1 MIHAILY
8 DLDGVIVDSKTT
20 VVEALR
26 EVAGLALGIL
36 PSPEQ
41 VRRLAYLPPVQA
53 LTELGVADAARVF
66 DAHFD
71 TAYATHAR
79 KSRLVPGM
87 TAAMWR
93 IRMAGR
99 RQAIVTL
106 QRRHRLNLLP
116 LGEVHDLVDTIVCFE
131 DATPKPAPDPL
142 WLALDRLQIPPEQA
156 CFIGDTAS
164 DIQAGKAAGVPTYG
178 AVWGYRD
185 ATALIDAGAGG
196 LLAQPADV
204 VNLVLANPTVT
215 VGYDSSATGVTVR
228 SGSSP

>member
-1 MIHAILY
+1 MIHAVLY
-8 DLDGVIVDSKTT
+8 DLDGVIVDSQTA

-26 EVAGLALGIL
+26 EVAGIALGIL
-36 PSPEQ
+36 PPPEQ

-53 LTELGVADAARVF
+53 LTELGVADASRVF

-71 TAYATHAR
+71 TAYAAHAR

-106 QRRHRLNLLP
+106 QRRRRVNLLP

-142 WLALDRLQIPPEQA
+142 WLALDRLHIPPGHA

-164 DIQAGKAAGVPTYG
+164 DIQAGKAAGVPVYG

-185 ATALIDAGAGG
+185 AAALADAGTDG
-196 LLAQPADV
+196 LLSQPADIV
-204 VNLVLANPTVT
+204 SLVLAERPVT
-215 VGYDSSATGVTVR
+215 VGYDSSAISMTVR
-228 SGSSP
+228 SGSCP

>member
-1 MIHAILY
+1 MIRAVLY

-26 EVAGLALGIL
+26 EVAGLGSGTL
-36 PSPEQ
+36 PPPEH
-41 VRRLAYLPPVQA
+41 VRRLAYLPPVQV
-53 LTELGVADAARVF
+53 LTELGVKDAARVF

-79 KSRLVPGM
+79 KSRLVAGM

-93 IRMAGR
+93 IRTAGR
-99 RQAIVTL
+99 SQAIVTL
-106 QRRHRLNLLP
+106 QRRRRFNLLP
-116 LGEVHDLVDTIVCFE
+116 LGEVPDLVDTIVCFE

-142 WLALDRLQIPPEQA
+142 WLALDRLQIPREHA

-178 AVWGYRD
+178 VVWGYRN
-185 ATALIDAGAGG
+185 ATTLRDAGADG
-196 LLAQPADV
+196 LLAQPADIV
-204 VNLVLANPTVT
+204 DLVLGKPTVT
-215 VGYDSSATGVTVR
+215 VGYASSATGVTVR